1 MRRSTCGPVRFN
13 PIFYLQMLNIC
24 LVFTK
29 CKEALPNGARL
40 ENITWRL
47 WHRELRGHGRVKN
60 AQTTKECEPVGA
72 TGLEKSSYRPP
83 TPSAVPRIASGMSFL
98 SPHHVLLL
106 ESSGIPITI
115 PYASSRS
122 SSSNYVIT
130 SRYCSSLLRSTLS
143 SVLFPLASTLLP
155 HSIIVR
161 E

>member
-72 TGLEKSSYRPP
+72 TGSRLTGLQRRPP
-83 TPSAVPRIASGMSFL
+83 FPALLQVCHFYPRIMYSCLNPPGFQ
-98 SPHHVLLL
+98 
-106 ESSGIPITI
+106 
-115 PYASSRS
+115 
-122 SSSNYVIT
+122 
-130 SRYCSSLLRSTLS
+130 
-143 SVLFPLASTLLP
+143 
-155 HSIIVR
+155 
-161 E
+161 